1 MRPHRIVVTATA
13 ATACALA
20 VTAVTVIALNSPPDS
35 SYARSSVPAQVLVV
49 DAVDAPERI
58 DTSLGMEPPHEIV
71 DADGAPKL
79 IAPRPAPERPPW
91 APDVSQSA
99 PVLPEPEQAPTP
111 SPTPPVHTPGPPTP
125 TPTPTPTPV
134 PTPGDT
140 PPPEDI
146 PDEGDLDSG
155 TTDPAPPLM
164 LPGAP
169 EDTSSPSL
177 LFELL
182 PPSDA
187 PTAD

>member
-1 MRPHRIVVTATA
+1 VRPHRIVVTATA

-49 DAVDAPERI
+49 DAVDSPERI

-99 PVLPEPEQAPTP
+99 PTPPEPEPEQT
-111 SPTPPVHTPGPPTP
+111 PTP
-125 TPTPTPTPV
+125 TPTPPVESPAPPTPTPV

-146 PDEGDLDSG
+146 PDEGDLDSE
-155 TTDPAPPLM
+155 TPDPAPPLM
-164 LPGAP
+164 VPGAP
-169 EDTSSPSL
+169 EDTSSSSP

-182 PPSDA
+182 PPADA
-187 PTAD
+187 PAAD